1 MFSMLYFPVVSALA
15 ASDEDAGSDVA
26 ARAVDSILDGEFVAA
41 VQQSGR
47 RLDESA
53 AGVSARD
60 LQWHADLQLVLG
72 FDAEAEDAYRRAQR
86 RMRASKAEIRVA
98 TCRNAAWQALFRH
111 RIGTALAC
119 FARAAE
125 ETEAHPARR
134 IEARIGIACALHEL
148 GRTREAL
155 DALAEVVPTS
165 TRWRELVTALR
176 FDLIAQHEL
185 RCANALHDHVYW
197 RSAALASPAAYVA
210 APRIGFAEALQA
222 AAAGVRAPLLAARV
236 AYLRAL
242 RSVAGGDR
250 DAIAKVCAYLERIRE
265 QGFADYQRAVR
276 LEIALA
282 TFVGDAP
289 HVAQSI
295 VEPLH
300 QGVRGSDT
308 GHRQLEYLYCSA
320 KLRETQGRAQESL
333 QWYSRY
339 ALVAMQCLREDSHVR
354 TPALDRQPKA
364 APDDVSARLPA
375 KYRRAYRYVLDNLDR
390 ADLSVREI
398 ATQIGVTE
406 RALQSAFKSCLGLS
420 PSELI
425 RTRRMERIRE
435 ALIDH
440 ADAGDQRVLETA
452 RRWGVQSRSTL
463 VTGYRKQFR
472 EAPSETLER

>member
-15 ASDEDAGSDVA
+15 ASDEDAGSGIA
-26 ARAVDSILDGEFVAA
+26 ARAVDSILDGEFAAA

-47 RLDESA
+47 RLDDSA
-53 AGVSARD
+53 AAATAAD

-86 RMRASKAEIRVA
+86 RMRGSKAEIRVA

-125 ETEAHPARR
+125 EVDAPPARR

-155 DALAEVVPTS
+155 DALDEVVPTNA
-165 TRWRELVTALR
+165 RWRELVIALR

-185 RCANALHDHVYW
+185 RCANALQDHVYW
-197 RSAALASPAAYVA
+197 RSAALASPAAYLP
-210 APRIGFAEALQA
+210 APRVGFAEALQ

-236 AYLRAL
+236 AYLREL
-242 RSVAGGDR
+242 RNVTSGER
-250 DAIAKVCAYLERIRE
+250 DAIANVCAYLERIRE

-282 TFVGDAP
+282 SFVGDAP
-289 HVAQSI
+289 HVAQTI
-295 VEPLH
+295 IEPLH

-308 GHRQLEYLYCSA
+308 GHRQLEYLYCAA
-320 KLRETQGRAQESL
+320 KLRESQGRAQESL